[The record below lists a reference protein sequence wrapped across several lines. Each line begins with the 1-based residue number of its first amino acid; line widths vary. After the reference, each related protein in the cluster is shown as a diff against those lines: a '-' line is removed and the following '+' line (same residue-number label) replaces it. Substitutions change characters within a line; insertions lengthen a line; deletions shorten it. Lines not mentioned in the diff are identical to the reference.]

1 MLEGIHSL
9 LCLFLIVDSVNSED
23 LETTKQKLRCFQRFH
38 FYSNCFGSHSFTS
51 EHVRVNWPSQY
62 ASAISVVHFM
72 LAYGGPLEELFPP
85 LILKLVIN
93 PLFFYH
99 HS

>member
-1 MLEGIHSL
+1 MLEGIHGI
-9 LCLFLIVDSVNSED
+9 LCLFLIVDAVN
-23 LETTKQKLRCFQRFH
+23 LETTKQKLRCFQRIQ

-72 LAYGGPLEELFPP
+72 LAYGGPLEELFPFSP
-85 LILKLVIN
+85 LN
-93 PLFFYH
+93 P
-99 HS
+99 